1 MSRASSAQRVLSV
14 FLVAA
19 TILPTACSSPETES
33 KSEPGS
39 ARPNDAAEQSFV
51 DFWQDFRSAALENDV
66 ARVLS
71 MTQLPFVTQGA
82 LDSDPSTAHDA
93 DSFRLIFPKLLQQ
106 DVGLSAQPEPML
118 EYLRRST
125 APSVEGEQAS
135 VGQFRFAKIKG
146 RWRLVSAYLEE

>member
-1 MSRASSAQRVLSV
+1 MLSV

-19 TILPTACSSPETES
+19 TVISIACSSPETES
-33 KSEPGS
+33 RTQSAS
-39 ARPNDAAEQSFV
+39 ARPNDAADQSFV
-51 DFWQDFRSAALENDV
+51 DFWQDFRRAALEIDV

-82 LDSDPSTAHDA
+82 LDSDPSTKHDA
-93 DSFRLIFPKLLQQ
+93 ESFRSIFPKLLQQ
-106 DVGLSAQPEPML
+106 DVGLSAQPEPMI

-125 APSVEGEQAS
+125 APSVEGEEAS
-135 VGQFRFAKIKG
+135 VGQFRFERIKG